1 MFQRSYSQMLNDS
14 GSEARAREREA
25 FDRLIDLLEIAD
37 VDGVDS
43 RACIDAMFFLRSLW
57 VILLEDIAHPDNAL
71 AADLRAR
78 IGSIGIW
85 MLKRAEDIRH
95 GRSRDLR
102 GLIEIN
108 SIIRDGL
115 K

>member
-1 MFQRSYSQMLNDS
+1 MFQRSYSQTLKES
-14 GSEARAREREA
+14 GHEARAREREA
-25 FDRLIDLLEIAD
+25 FDKLIDLLELAD
-37 VDGVDS
+37 IDGINS

-85 MLKRAEDIRH
+85 MLKRAEDIRL
-95 GRSRDLR
+95 GRSSDLR